1 MALRLRRGTDAQR
14 LLLDGISLPVPA
26 EGELIYTTDTKKL
39 FVGDGSTTGG
49 VAVDVAN
56 SSLSID
62 NLNDVDITS
71 TPPVGGQSLV
81 WNASN
86 NEFEPGDP
94 TVLSNKSLNS
104 LQDVDLASNAPV
116 TGQTLKWDG
125 LKFVPAND
133 DASGSLVPGSTH
145 VINIQGDVSGS
156 VYGDDSTLIIDG
168 TDGTVKLDNGTVEFA
183 NDQILLTGSN
193 ELKLGQT
200 SDTFSPSLVVTNAD
214 GSPSFVSTVSG
225 DASLGNISSSVLIK
239 GIFGPDMTSPVA
251 ATAGDYIGQMTARGY
266 DPTTTSYITTS
277 SVAFRLDPAQA
288 VATDTYK
295 GKIEFLNQT
304 GTGSVPALN
313 YMTFDSD
320 GQLAVNQQTA
330 SATLDVNGFA
340 KLAVLTAEPA
350 SPANGMIA
358 IADGTTWDPAG
369 TGKSVMVVYL
379 DGGWRTAASAP

>member
-14 LLLDGISLPVPA
+14 LTLDGISLPVPA

-168 TDGTVKLDNGTVEFA
+168 TDGKFKGVIDTTQSATFDTRGNLGDVVSLISDSGERSISVYSAIGGSNNSAGQITFYAFDGSYENRTPVSAGDIYGQINFGGSLLTAGGQTDDLHPAVINAKLEVASDGATTYPKSAIEMIVFNGTNIPA
-183 NDQILLTGSN
+183 
-193 ELKLGQT
+193 
-200 SDTFSPSLVVTNAD
+200 DTVRAKFNAD
-214 GSPSFVSTVSG
+214 GVFSAPVIQPGTYA
-225 DASLGNISSSVLIK
+225 DATARDAAI
-239 GIFGPDMTSPVA
+239 TSPAAGMMVFVTDVA
-251 ATAGDYIGQMTARGY
+251 KFQGY
-266 DPTTTSYITTS
+266 DGSAW
-277 SVAFRLDPAQA
+277 VN
-288 VATDTYK
+288 
-295 GKIEFLNQT
+295 LN
-304 GTGSVPALN
+304 
-313 YMTFDSD
+313 
-320 GQLAVNQQTA
+320 
-330 SATLDVNGFA
+330 
-340 KLAVLTAEPA
+340 
-350 SPANGMIA
+350 
-358 IADGTTWDPAG
+358 
-369 TGKSVMVVYL
+369 
-379 DGGWRTAASAP
+379 